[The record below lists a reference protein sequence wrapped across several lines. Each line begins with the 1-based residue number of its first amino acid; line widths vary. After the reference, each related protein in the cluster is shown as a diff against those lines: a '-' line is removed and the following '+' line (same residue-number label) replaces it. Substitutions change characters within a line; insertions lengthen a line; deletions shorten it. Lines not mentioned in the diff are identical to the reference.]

1 MPTKLP
7 GISSGIRW
15 CEVSGM
21 QEKLKPILSYNAD
34 ISKNAYLNWR
44 IAGHN
49 IAGNLTI
56 LAESFENAAK
66 ELMQS
71 VLRDNRLKQ
80 ADSLIFPIM
89 YSVDQSIELYLKAI
103 IYNIECLTTGQPN
116 NYTTHD
122 IQSLFNTMISQI
134 KKKEIKT
141 KGLQAHVS
149 VLQEYIDELYS
160 YIKSG
165 DGKAQL
171 DFARYPFDTDRNP
184 HFYVCAHENVVID
197 IENLLD
203 RYSKIM
209 DCLYGLYCMYD
220 AELEALN

>member
-1 MPTKLP
+1 MIGILMKRP

-21 QEKLKPILSYNAD
+21 QEKLKPIFSYNAD

-103 IYNIECLTTGQPN
+103 IYNIECLTTGQ
-116 NYTTHD
+116 TIVT
-122 IQSLFNTMISQI
+122 L
-134 KKKEIKT
+134 
-141 KGLQAHVS
+141 
-149 VLQEYIDELYS
+149 
-160 YIKSG
+160 
-165 DGKAQL
+165 
-171 DFARYPFDTDRNP
+171 P
-184 HFYVCAHENVVID
+184 H
-197 IENLLD
+197 L
-203 RYSKIM
+203 
-209 DCLYGLYCMYD
+209 
-220 AELEALN
+220 

>member
-1 MPTKLP
+1 
-7 GISSGIRW
+7 
-15 CEVSGM
+15 M
-21 QEKLKPILSYNAD
+21 QEKLKPIFSYNAD

-103 IYNIECLTTGQPN
+103 IYDIECLTTGQPQ
-116 NYTTHD
+116 NY
-122 IQSLFNTMISQI
+122 
-134 KKKEIKT
+134 
-141 KGLQAHVS
+141 
-149 VLQEYIDELYS
+149 
-160 YIKSG
+160 
-165 DGKAQL
+165 
-171 DFARYPFDTDRNP
+171 
-184 HFYVCAHENVVID
+184 
-197 IENLLD
+197 
-203 RYSKIM
+203 
-209 DCLYGLYCMYD
+209 
-220 AELEALN
+220 

>member
-1 MPTKLP
+1 MPMKLP

-21 QEKLKPILSYNAD
+21 QEKLKPIFSYNAD

-80 ADSLIFPIM
+80 ADSLIFAILF
-89 YSVDQSIELYLKAI
+89 SINHSIELFLKAI
-103 IYNIECLTTGQPN
+103 LWELETITVGKAS
-116 NYTTHD
+116 NYTHHN
-122 IQSLFNTMISQI
+122 IKQLFDTMIS
-134 KKKEIKT
+134 EIKNKEPNT
-141 KGLQAHVS
+141 FGLDDHVRS
-149 VLQEYIDELYS
+149 LKNI
-160 YIKSG
+160 
-165 DGKAQL
+165 
-171 DFARYPFDTDRNP
+171 
-184 HFYVCAHENVVID
+184 
-197 IENLLD
+197 
-203 RYSKIM
+203 
-209 DCLYGLYCMYD
+209 
-220 AELEALN
+220 